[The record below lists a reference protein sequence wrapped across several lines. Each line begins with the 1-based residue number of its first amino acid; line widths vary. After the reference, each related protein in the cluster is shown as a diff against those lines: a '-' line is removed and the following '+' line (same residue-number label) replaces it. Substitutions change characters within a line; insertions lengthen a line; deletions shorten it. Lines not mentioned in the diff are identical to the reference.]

1 MQLLWW
7 HIEHPKTFLWQC
19 DGDDLVPF
27 ANSQLLAEALEK
39 NNVPYCYEVFHYPI
53 HGLREDADEYARS
66 WLERAVNFWGGELTM
81 QKNKIDNWLQELNLE
96 EKCML
101 LTGGGALRTASNER
115 LGIPRIEMSD
125 GPHGIRRLL
134 WHPIKEYEQ
143 VCNIEG
149 GDTCFPTASAMGS
162 SWNRELV
169 KAAGAAIA
177 RDCRQEQVEYEFCFD
192 VMMQM

>member
-1 MQLLWW
+1 
-7 HIEHPKTFLWQC
+7 
-19 DGDDLVPF
+19 
-27 ANSQLLAEALEK
+27 
-39 NNVPYCYEVFHYPI
+39 
-53 HGLREDADEYARS
+53 
-66 WLERAVNFWGGELTM
+66 M
-81 QKNKIDNWLQELNLE
+81 QKNKIDSWLQELTLE

-101 LTGGGALRTASNER
+101 LTGGGALRTASIDR

-134 WHPIKEYEQ
+134 NHPIAEYAQE
-143 VCNIEG
+143 CNIEG

-177 RDCRQEQVEYEFCFD
+177 KDCRQEGVDLLLAPGINMKRTPACGIFHSGSSGGRHRNEPEAFCGK
-192 VMMQM
+192 